1 MARAARGDRGAWRSL
16 YARHRDHVFRMEL
29 RFLGQEPAARDVA
42 QEVFISLFAHA
53 RSYRPRG
60 SFLRYLRRMTVNRCM
75 NVRAS
80 AHESRRVMS
89 ADAVRSDL
97 ADGAPSAQ
105 ELLERDETAA
115 AVQAAIAGLP
125 ARQRM
130 AVVLSRFE
138 GMSYDEIAAVL
149 ECSISSVESLLFR
162 ARQALAR
169 ALSRA

>member
-1 MARAARGDRGAWRSL
+1 MARAAQGDRGAWKSL
-16 YARHRDHVFRMEL
+16 YVRHRNHVFRMAL

-60 SFLRYLRRMTVNRCM
+60 SFLQYLRRMTVNRCM

-80 AHESRRVMS
+80 AHEARRALS
-89 ADAVRSDL
+89 ADAVHWNL
-97 ADGAPSAQ
+97 ADGAPDPQ
-105 ELLERDETAA
+105 ERLERDEAA
-115 AVQAAIAGLP
+115 VAVQAAIAGLP

-138 GMSYDEIAAVL
+138 GLSYEEIAAVL

-169 ALSRA
+169 KLSGT